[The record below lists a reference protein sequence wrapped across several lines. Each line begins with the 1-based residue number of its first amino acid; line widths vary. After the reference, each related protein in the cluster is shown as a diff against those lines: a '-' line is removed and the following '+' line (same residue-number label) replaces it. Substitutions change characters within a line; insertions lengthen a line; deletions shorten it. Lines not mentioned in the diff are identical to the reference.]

1 MVIDT
6 PYFHCFFCRS
16 RFVADLEAEQDG
28 FIPSWKVTVC
38 LRCLA
43 ENPQGITP
51 DHPAVARLAQRGVV
65 IKSDAEG
72 MVAWPSRTVLQDVWR
87 RTAALR

>member
-16 RFVADLEAEQDG
+16 RFIADLEADQDG

-43 ENPQGITP
+43 ENPAGLAA
-51 DHPAVARLAQRGVV
+51 DHPAVTRLAERGL
-65 IKSDAEG
+65 ILKPNAEG
-72 MVAWPSRTVLQDVWR
+72 IVMWPSRGLLQDFR
-87 RTAALR
+87 CRTAALR

>member
-16 RFVADLEAEQDG
+16 RFVADLEADQDG

-43 ENPQGITP
+43 ENPRGIAP
-51 DHPAVARLAQRGVV
+51 DHPAVARLTQRGVV
-65 IKSDAEG
+65 IKSDEG
-72 MVAWPSRTVLQDVWR
+72 MVAWPSRTVLQDFWR